1 LITSVETARR
11 RGVASIG
18 LTPDPIAVG
27 SGRARYLVGSYGLLS
42 PTAGLIMRRL
52 FVIVAGCL
60 ASVGAAAAGDRE
72 TEGSSAALVLH
83 RQ

>member
-1 LITSVETARR
+1 
-11 RGVASIG
+11 
-18 LTPDPIAVG
+18 
-27 SGRARYLVGSYGLLS
+27 
-42 PTAGLIMRRL
+42 MRRL

>member
-1 LITSVETARR
+1 MATRLSATAMWILAELLSVT
-11 RGVASIG
+11 
-18 LTPDPIAVG
+18 
-27 SGRARYLVGSYGLLS
+27 YLVGSYGLLS

-60 ASVGAAAAGDRE
+60 ASVGPAAAGDRE

>member
-1 LITSVETARR
+1 MATRLSATAMWILAELLSVT
-11 RGVASIG
+11 
-18 LTPDPIAVG
+18 
-27 SGRARYLVGSYGLLS
+27 YLVGSYGLLS

-60 ASVGAAAAGDRE
+60 ASVGAAAAGDRDS
-72 TEGSSAALVLH
+72 EGSSAALVLH